1 MPKHHVAESMPEQV
15 LAKSALMELRIG
27 QVNSLVGTTKGTA
40 LLLQEAAEAIVQS
53 QARYRRLVTRM
64 AAIVFELAVDGTI
77 LFVNEAIGPIT
88 GYQPNELAGRS
99 WWETFFHG
107 EARRQVDDL
116 ISLFQSGD
124 VSHYEMALT
133 AKNGA
138 TVILAVNSANRYGV
152 NNGLEQIIGFGVDIT
167 DRRRAEDALRIKDEQ
182 LRQAQKMEAIGRLAS
197 GIAHDF
203 NNLLTV
209 INGYSELALSH
220 ERLGTEL
227 RQDLEQ
233 VKACGFKA
241 ALLTRQLLAFSRKQV
256 LEPKVLDL
264 NKLVGDIESLLRRI
278 IGEDIALLSHLDP
291 ALKPLKVD
299 PGQMDQVIMN
309 LAVNARDAMPRG
321 GRLLIETK
329 NVQFDDT
336 YTRLH
341 SYVKPGAYVMLA
353 MSDTGEGMRAET
365 RSRIFEPFFTTKE
378 PGKGTGLGLSTVY
391 GIVKQSGG
399 SIEVYSEEGTGTTF
413 KIYLPQNDDHTAA
426 SNELQARLDVL
437 RGTETIL
444 LVEDDDMV
452 RALARVMLERLGYAV
467 LHANNGAEA
476 LRICLSH
483 SGSIHLLITD
493 VVMPGMSGRELAGRL
508 LQQWP
513 AIKVLYMS
521 GFTDDAVIL
530 HGLVQAEHS
539 FLQKPFSSSTL
550 ASKVRHVLDSTGM
563 VGE

>member
-1 MPKHHVAESMPEQV
+1 MPKHHGAESMQKMV
-15 LAKSALMELRIG
+15 LAKSALMELRTG
-27 QVNSLVGTTKGTA
+27 QVNSLVEPTKGTT

-53 QARYRRLVTRM
+53 RARYRRLVTRM
-64 AAIVFELAVDGTI
+64 AAIVFELAVDGTV

-99 WWETFFHG
+99 WWDTFFHG

-152 NNGLEQIIGFGVDIT
+152 NNRLEQIIGFGVDIT
-167 DRRRAEDALRIKDEQ
+167 DRRRAEDALLIKDEQ

-220 ERLGTEL
+220 ERLDTEL

-329 NVQFDDT
+329 NVQFDDA
-336 YTRLH
+336 YTGLH

-353 MSDTGEGMRAET
+353 MSDTGEGISAET

-399 SIEVYSEEGTGTTF
+399 SIEVYSEVGNGTTF
-413 KIYLPQNDDHTAA
+413 KIYLPQSDDHTAT
-426 SNELQARLDVL
+426 SNEDQVRLDVL

-467 LHANNGAEA
+467 LQAKNGAEA
-476 LRICLSH
+476 LNICLSH

-493 VVMPGMSGRELAGRL
+493 VVMPGMNGRELARRL
-508 LQQWP
+508 QEQWSTV
-513 AIKVLYMS
+513 KVLYMS

-550 ASKVRHVLDSTGM
+550 ASKVRRVLDSTGM
-563 VGE
+563 AGE

>member
-278 IGEDIALLSHLDP
+278 IGEDITLLSHLDP